1 MSSVRNDFNP
11 EAKITYMST
20 APFDDDFWSYSLTW
34 NQAEAKYIGTLSAV
48 SGATSGTCPAKR
60 FLHETGKKLFP
71 SANPGIK
78 TMLVGVY
85 DPVSFLKGYIDPN
98 SEVFLRMNNDRAANI
113 DTLNPADNEAN
124 LRSIHGEFALRP
136 GVDSIDYG
144 QPVYTRGNV
153 VALGSATITGD
164 IDSLTGDITAEA
176 GAVTAQTNVSAVTG
190 NITAPLGN
198 IVAGN
203 RINGGTKTLAP
214 INFNIQDI
222 AIDISGSGYP
232 NNLIIPFTK
241 SPGLGPTTGYSFG
254 FTTPAPVPGVTMNVF
269 LQNTTGGSIGFD
281 FTGVSNVTYAPYF
294 TGLSLTVA
302 NNAYLVYNF
311 VSSPSGN
318 WVLIGA
324 GNA

>member
-20 APFDDDFWSYSLTW
+20 VPFNNDFWSYSLTW
-34 NQAEAKYIGTLSAV
+34 SQPAGNYIGTLSAV

-85 DPVSFLKGYIDPN
+85 DPVSFLNGYIDPN

-176 GAVTAQTNVSAVTG
+176 GAVTAQTNVTAVTG
-190 NITAPLGN
+190 NV
-198 IVAGN
+198 VAGVN
-203 RINGGTKTLAP
+203 VVAGENVIASQQIVSIAQTYNLTSQTVDQVINTTTYPSQNIIMNWTHTGALSGCT
-214 INFNIQDI
+214 IGFN
-222 AIDISGSGYP
+222 AV
-232 NNLIIPFTK
+232 
-241 SPGLGPTTGYSFG
+241 GLVG
-254 FTTPAPVPGVTMNVF
+254 FIKNVF
-269 LQNTTGGSIGFD
+269 IYNAGDNILTFDGVAGTNAKYFSGFGTPSIGIGSTLYLRFI
-281 FTGVSNVTYAPYF
+281 SNGASWVC
-294 TGLSLTVA
+294 
-302 NNAYLVYNF
+302 
-311 VSSPSGN
+311 VSS
-318 WVLIGA
+318 A
-324 GNA
+324 AYT

>member
-20 APFDDDFWSYSLTW
+20 VPFNNDFWSYSLTW
-34 NQAEAKYIGTLSAV
+34 NQSAGNYIGTLSAV
-48 SGATSGTCPAKR
+48 SGATSGTCPARR

-85 DPVSFLKGYIDPN
+85 DPVSFLNGYIDPN

-153 VALGSATITGD
+153 VALGSATIT
-164 IDSLTGDITAEA
+164 SNITSVT
-176 GAVTAQTNVSAVTG
+176 GAVQAETSVTAVTG
-190 NITAPLGN
+190 NITAQAGNLVSSNGGLLIPTRTGTFDFSNATDTGAFFKKYIGPFSFNLAGATVLTQLTGINSIYN
-198 IVAGN
+198 IVSVEEVGTTSNNYFRVVTPDAGVG
-203 RINGGTKTLAP
+203 INNCSYSYV
-214 INFNIQDI
+214 I
-222 AIDISGSGYP
+222 ID
-232 NNLIIPFTK
+232 
-241 SPGLGPTTGYSFG
+241 
-254 FTTPAPVPGVTMNVF
+254 A
-269 LQNTTGGSIGFD
+269 
-281 FTGVSNVTYAPYF
+281 
-294 TGLSLTVA
+294 
-302 NNAYLVYNF
+302 
-311 VSSPSGN
+311 
-318 WVLIGA
+318 
-324 GNA
+324 